1 MFAIAEEEYL
11 KRIKQ
16 GGWHEEVFFSWMRVG
31 MCREFLGKPV
41 EQIAD
46 AFMMAFESAPNRVEP
61 LYHLSCIYRKYDR
74 PRNAFL
80 VASLGL
86 STPLPQNDIL
96 FVDNANYLWGI
107 FDEIGT
113 TAFYAGRPQIGMSAC
128 QKLLSEPHLPNEH
141 RPRVEN
147 NYKIY
152 MQAFQKFQEQVA
164 EQQKDWAEK
173 VSKNVNKTTLDID
186 PKKVA
191 VTL

>member
-1 MFAIAEEEYL
+1 
-11 KRIKQ
+11 
-16 GGWHEEVFFSWMRVG
+16 
-31 MCREFLGKPV
+31 
-41 EQIAD
+41 
-46 AFMMAFESAPNRVEP
+46 
-61 LYHLSCIYRKYDR
+61 
-74 PRNAFL
+74 
-80 VASLGL
+80 
-86 STPLPQNDIL
+86 
-96 FVDNANYLWGI
+96 
-107 FDEIGT
+107 
-113 TAFYAGRPQIGMSAC
+113 MSAC

-164 EQQKDWAEK
+164 QQQKDWAEK

>member
-1 MFAIAEEEYL
+1 
-11 KRIKQ
+11 
-16 GGWHEEVFFSWMRVG
+16 

-61 LYHLSCIYRKYDR
+61 LYHLSCIYRKYER
-74 PRNAFL
+74 PKNAFL

-86 STPLPQNDIL
+86 SMPLPQNDIL

-128 QKLLSEPHLPNEH
+128 QKLLNEPHLPNEH

-173 VSKNVNKTTLDID
+173 TAKNMNRTTLDID